1 LPDFGAR
8 EYLLTHQ
15 MEKEDHTLT
24 AHDFKEI
31 AKSTHNFSGSDI
43 NGLVKNAC
51 YEPLRRFQKAKYF
64 KQVGTNSHGKPVY
77 MSCSPSEPGAE
88 AINKEQLSGDQVRK
102 NKIGVEDFYKAL
114 TTSKT
119 SVGDEDLKK
128 YVDWTK
134 DFGVEG

>member
-1 LPDFGAR
+1 MKD
-8 EYLLTHQ
+8 
-15 MEKEDHTLT
+15 EDHTLT
-24 AHDFKEI
+24 ENDFREI
-31 AKSTHNFSGSDI
+31 AKETNNYSGSDI

-64 KQVGTNSHGKPVY
+64 VQVGLTANKKPVY
-77 MSCSPSEPGAE
+77 MSCSPSEPGAQM
-88 AINKEQLSGDQVRK
+88 INKESLTGDQVKK
-102 NKIGVEDFYKAL
+102 NPIGVEDFYKAL

-119 SVGDEDLKK
+119 SVGEEDLLK

>member
-1 LPDFGAR
+1 
-8 EYLLTHQ
+8 

-24 AHDFKEI
+24 HNDFKEI
-31 AKSTHNFSGSDI
+31 AKETHNFSGSDI

-64 KQVGTNSHGKPVY
+64 KQVDTTTGGKPVY
-77 MSCSPSEPGAE
+77 MSCSPSEPGAVLV
-88 AINKEQLSGDQVRK
+88 NKETLTGDQVRK

-119 SVGDEDLKK
+119 SVGDADLKN
-128 YVDWTK
+128 YEDWTK
-134 DFGVEG
+134 DFGLEG